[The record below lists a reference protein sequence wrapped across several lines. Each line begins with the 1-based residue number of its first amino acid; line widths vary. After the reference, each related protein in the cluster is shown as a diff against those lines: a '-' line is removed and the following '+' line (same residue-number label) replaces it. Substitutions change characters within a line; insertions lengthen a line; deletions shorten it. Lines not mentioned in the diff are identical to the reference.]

1 LDTETALIEAI
12 LFLESEPRDFAALS
26 RISGLA
32 RDAVSAAVDALEVKY
47 ARSDSGL
54 ELSRIGGG
62 VMVSARREYW
72 DNLREHYGRRNEN
85 RFSRAALETL
95 SIIAYSQP
103 ITRAEIEGIR
113 GASPDAMIRFL
124 VEKGLVR
131 EVGKKDSPGKPSQFG
146 TTRDFLKV
154 FGLESIDDLPK
165 LNEEEAERFELS

>member
-12 LFLESEPRDFAALS
+12 LFLENEPKDFAALS

-32 RDAVSAAVDALEVKY
+32 RDAVGAAVDALEAKY

-62 VMVSARREYW
+62 VMVSVRREYW
-72 DNLREHYGRRNEN
+72 DNLRERYGRRNES

-103 ITRAEIEGIR
+103 VTRAEIEGIR
-113 GASPDAMIRFL
+113 GTSPDAMIRFL
-124 VEKGLVR
+124 TEKGLVR
-131 EVGKKDSPGKPSQFG
+131 EVGKKDAPGKPAQFG
-146 TTRDFLKV
+146 TTRDFLRI